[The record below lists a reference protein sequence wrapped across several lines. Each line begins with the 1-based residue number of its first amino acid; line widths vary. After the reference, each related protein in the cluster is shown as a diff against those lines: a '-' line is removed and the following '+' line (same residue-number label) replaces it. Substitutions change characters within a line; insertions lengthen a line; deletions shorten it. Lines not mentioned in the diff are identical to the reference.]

1 MSDAD
6 LEHADVAVAL
16 KWDGKTTPRITAKGE
31 DELARRIICL
41 AEEAGV
47 TRYPDPELAPV
58 LAQIPVGDEIPD
70 ELFRAV
76 AEVIAFAYW
85 VSGKL
90 PDQWPK
96 SSPED
101 D

>member
-1 MSDAD
+1 MNHDA

-31 DELARRIICL
+31 DELAKQIVQL

-70 ELFRAV
+70 ALFHAV

-85 VSGKL
+85 ASGKL
-90 PDQWPK
+90 PDGWPRA
-96 SSPED
+96 STEND
-101 D
+101 

>member
-1 MSDAD
+1 MIDD
-6 LEHADVAVAL
+6 LLEHADVAVAL

-31 DELARRIICL
+31 DDLAQRIIDL
-41 AEEAGV
+41 AAEAGV

-70 ELFRAV
+70 ALFRAV

-90 PDQWPK
+90 PDEWPK
-96 SSPED
+96 SPPENA
-101 D
+101 

>member
-1 MSDAD
+1 MNDD
-6 LEHADVAVAL
+6 PLEHADVAVAL

-31 DELARRIICL
+31 DDLAQRIIDL

-70 ELFRAV
+70 ALFRAV

-90 PDQWPK
+90 PDEWPK
-96 SSPED
+96 SPPAND
-101 D
+101 

>member
-1 MSDAD
+1 MSDD
-6 LEHADVAVAL
+6 SLEHADVAVAL
-16 KWDGKTTPRITAKGE
+16 RWDGRNTPRITAKGE
-31 DELARRIICL
+31 DALARRIIDL

-58 LAQIPVGDEIPD
+58 LAQIPVGEEIPD
-70 ELFRAV
+70 ALFRAV

-90 PDQWPK
+90 PEGWPK
-96 SSPED
+96 PPSDTE
-101 D
+101 